1 MKRFY
6 SSCIFLLIILLPISG
21 LAKKRKFRFGE
32 IKIENGSLLINFEV
46 NDLMKKEIIQGLQK
60 GMTAALE
67 YQVQL
72 WKQRPHWADQLIS
85 EKIIRMKV
93 SFDNWER
100 RYVLDRPREDVRL
113 LTEDRIKEKC
123 SKLVDFPLS
132 SQENLETGSRY
143 IVAIKV
149 VLQPMSVEN
158 YQEIK
163 RWLAGEVREINPK
176 AISSSKS
183 PGKKAGNW
191 LLGLVLNLIGF
202 GDRIITAKSAAFT
215 WNESAVVFEEE
226 K

>member
-1 MKRFY
+1 
-6 SSCIFLLIILLPISG
+6 
-21 LAKKRKFRFGE
+21 
-32 IKIENGSLLINFEV
+32 
-46 NDLMKKEIIQGLQK
+46 MKKEIIQGLQK

-113 LTEDRIKEKC
+113 LTEDRIKEQC
-123 SKLVDFPLS
+123 SRLVNFPLS

-143 IVAIKV
+143 IVTIKV

-176 AISSSKS
+176 AISSSKA

-191 LLGLVLNLIGF
+191 LLGLVLNLTGF
-202 GDRIITAKSAAFT
+202 GDRIITAKSATFT
-215 WNESAVVFEEE
+215 WNESDVVFEEE